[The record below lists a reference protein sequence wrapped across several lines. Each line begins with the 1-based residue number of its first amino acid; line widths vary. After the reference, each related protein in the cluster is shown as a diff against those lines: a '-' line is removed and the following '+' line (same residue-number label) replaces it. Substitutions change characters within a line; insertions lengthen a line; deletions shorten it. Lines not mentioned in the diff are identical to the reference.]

1 MCIELSDQLGTFE
14 QRVAMFQKT
23 VKKSFSLE
31 GRGLH
36 FGKDVSIVVHPAPA
50 DHGVIFRRTDVDH
63 HHAYIKAS
71 FENVSKTYLRTQLTN
86 GFGVSIVTAEHILAA
101 FAGLGIHNA
110 LIELSEAE
118 VPILDGSARPFV
130 KAILEAGVSEL
141 AKKID
146 LYQVVKSIRVGNAD
160 AWAELRP
167 ARKFSIDFEM
177 DWPGTALGKQSL
189 DIPIVNGAFVREI
202 CDSRTFCRK
211 GDVVRLKHE
220 GFALGGGIEN
230 AILVGKDDMTASN
243 GLRYSDECVRH
254 KILDAL
260 GDLSLVGRPILGK
273 FVSFSG
279 GHGLTNMLLRESFNR
294 GDVFVRKKFSDGDRD
309 KLPGFDISND
319 DTRNIL

>member
-1 MCIELSDQLGTFE
+1 MY
-14 QRVAMFQKT
+14 QKSI
-23 VKKSFSLE
+23 KNSFSLN

-36 FGKDVSIVVHPAPA
+36 FGKDVRIVVHPAPA
-50 DHGVIFRRTDVDH
+50 DHGIVFKRTDVEDNCS
-63 HHAYIKAS
+63 YVKAN

-86 GFGVSIVTAEHILAA
+86 SFGVSIITAEHILAA

-118 VPILDGSARPFV
+118 VPILDGSSRVFV
-130 KAILEAGVSEL
+130 KAIIEAEVIEL
-141 AKKID
+141 KKKIN

-167 ARKFSIDFEM
+167 AKKFSIDFEM
-177 DWPGTALGKQSL
+177 DWPGTALSKQSL
-189 DIPIVNGAFVREI
+189 DMPIVNGAFVREI

-211 GDVVRLKHE
+211 SDVARLKDQ

-230 AILVGKDDMTASN
+230 AIVVGENEMTAYN
-243 GLRYSDECVRH
+243 GLRYADECVRH

-273 FVSFSG
+273 FVSCSG
-279 GHGLTNMLLRESFNR
+279 GHGLTNVLLRESFKR
-294 GDVFVRKKFSDGDRD
+294 GDIFVSKEFSDGDRD
-309 KLPGFDISND
+309 KLPGFDISNA
-319 DTRNIL
+319 DTQNIL